1 MLIDLF
7 RATVRAVTFLHLNT
21 CSKLRKK
28 YSNVCMREIAS
39 NNNPYS
45 YSPCGVADEGA
56 GAALATALHISL
68 FCALFS
74 TYMTV
79 FVSCMNKGTASD
91 THLQKAY

>member
-1 MLIDLF
+1 
-7 RATVRAVTFLHLNT
+7 
-21 CSKLRKK
+21 
-28 YSNVCMREIAS
+28 MREIAS
-39 NNNPYS
+39 SNNPFS

-56 GAALATALHISL
+56 GAALATAFHISL